1 MAGIVYFCS
10 DWLRSGIVYIH
21 QAIGDWGQIG
31 FVIAVV
37 VSVMPERGFCV
48 VMEGVA
54 VSSAVVVGATEA
66 CEVCGLLVAQEGLVV
81 GGGLVTGMFA
91 LF

>member
-1 MAGIVYFCS
+1 MTGE
-10 DWLRSGIVYIH
+10 
-21 QAIGDWGQIG
+21 QIG

-37 VSVMPERGFCV
+37 VSVMPERGFFV